1 MNAIPIQDSTEP
13 RNYTSPPAL
22 DRLLTM
28 NEVRR
33 LTSLGRTTIYSM
45 IHECSFP
52 APIKIGKSR
61 IAFTSSSIARWLS
74 ERQLAA

>member
-45 IHECSFP
+45 N
-52 APIKIGKSR
+52 SR
-61 IAFTSSSIARWLS
+61 MLIPGSDQN
-74 ERQLAA
+74 RQVEDSVYLLQYRPLAV